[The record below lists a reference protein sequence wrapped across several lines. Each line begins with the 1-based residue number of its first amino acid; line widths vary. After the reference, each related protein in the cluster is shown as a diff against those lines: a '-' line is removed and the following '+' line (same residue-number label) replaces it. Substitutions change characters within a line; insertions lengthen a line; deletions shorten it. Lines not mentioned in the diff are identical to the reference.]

1 MNHKDVERENVD
13 EEEQLLSR
21 REALKALAALGG
33 AATLLTLPNEWEKPV
48 VQVGTL
54 PVFAQATPT
63 CPDPSTISNLSVSDR
78 QGSCNPGGA
87 EPGDLFLVTLAYTD
101 PCGLIPDQARL
112 RAAFEFSP
120 SGFTDADEVVLGP
133 INITGSENGF
143 TQGDIVV
150 PVCIAFGSDTSTNLT
165 VSVINGS
172 WTPSNELTATIAN
185 PGGGSTQ
192 GGQPSVL
199 LNP

>member
-1 MNHKDVERENVD
+1 MNHNDVERENLS
-13 EEEQLLSR
+13 QKRHPLSR

-63 CPDPSTISNLSVSDR
+63 CPNPSTISNLSVSDR
-78 QGSCNPGGA
+78 QGSCSPGGA
-87 EPGDLFLVTLAYTD
+87 APGDLFLVTLAYTD
-101 PCGLIPDQARL
+101 PCGLMPDHARL
-112 RAAFEFSP
+112 RAALGFSP

-172 WTPSNELTATIAN
+172 WKPSNELTATIACPSDVN
-185 PGGGSTQ
+185 AQ
-192 GGQPSVL
+192 GGQPSVH